1 MSLGTID
8 TAVTRLE
15 VQVER
20 LEADMSELK
29 QDVKAIRAQ
38 LDTAAGGW
46 RAFLMVGSAFAAI
59 GAIAA
64 KAFWR

>member
-1 MSLGTID
+1 
-8 TAVTRLE
+8 
-15 VQVER
+15 
-20 LEADMSELK
+20 MSELK